1 MSSSAEI
8 MMTGTW
14 RSSLSACMCAS
25 TSKPSIS
32 GMTTSSRTTSKDS
45 ARRISNARRPS
56 SAVANRCPSRS
67 RLRESS
73 KRLTESSST
82 TSTYAPAGATSGPA
96 SQGSECAF
104 DAGVLF
110 LDPCDEVART
120 YEGPRV
126 STELELFAQ
135 RGKCGCAERPPVRL
149 QRVSGPAQLFG
160 VALLERASE
169 RPNETGSIVQECRN
183 QLADED
189 RIANSCLDL
198 RQVNWFGI
206 DYFLRRRRGVCR
218 DAEWLGAGEMS
229 GGFGAGTRFAPGPPP
244 QCRETGRRVLLHCV
258 GGHGD

>member
-14 RSSLSACMCAS
+14 RSSLSACICAS

-45 ARRISNARRPS
+45 ARRISNALRPS
-56 SAVANRCPSRS
+56 SAVADRCPSRS

-82 TSTYAPAGATSGPA
+82 TSTYASAGATSA
-96 SQGSECAF
+96 TANQCSECAC

-110 LDPCDEVART
+110 LDLCDEVVRT
-120 YEGPRV
+120 CKGPPV

-135 RGKCGCAERPPVRL
+135 RSKLDCAECPPVRL
-149 QRVSGPAQLFG
+149 QRVSGPAQPFG

-169 RPNETGSIVQECRN
+169 RPNETGSIVHECRN

-198 RQVNWFGI
+198 RQVDWFGI
-206 DYFLRRRRGVCR
+206 VYLLRRRRVVCR
-218 DAEWLGAGEMS
+218 D
-229 GGFGAGTRFAPGPPP
+229 
-244 QCRETGRRVLLHCV
+244 
-258 GGHGD
+258 DD